1 MFVAI
6 VTVARIAV
14 TLITELDL
22 RDLLMLAATCR
33 QLKTIALDVLD
44 GNTLQILIRY
54 FDKPAFMLYVLRST
68 RSVIS
73 GSVALR
79 ALFPGHPNMKSWA
92 SADID
97 IYVPK
102 SQYTNMVISLYE
114 TDGYYEIGVKI
125 SDGGYSLPKIQK
137 VVRLFNGRC
146 NIDLVVS
153 RTESCSDNIFGFHS
167 TVVMNFISGYGI
179 FCAYPTFTLEHRGY
193 INPKFMQ
200 EDEIEYPSI
209 EKCIQKYE
217 RRGFTISA
225 LFRATHSFGFSNRC
239 PHTLRSLYDGYSLFI
254 PFNKSIGSQDDDE
267 PLDSRYIY
275 DRRHDTIWSLGGPLC
290 YGRRPEG
297 GKRGFVMG
305 VRLNAW

>member
-22 RDLLMLAATCR
+22 RDLLMLAATCK

-44 GNTLQILIRY
+44 GNTLQILGRY

-102 SQYTNMVISLYE
+102 SQYTNMVISLYK
-114 TDGYYEIGVKI
+114 TDGYYPIGVKI
-125 SDGGYSLPKIQK
+125 SDGGYSLPNIHK

-146 NIDLVVS
+146 HIDLVVS
-153 RTESCSDNIFGFHS
+153 RTESSSDNIFGFHS

-179 FCAYPTFTLEHRGY
+179 FSAYPTLTLGHRGY
-193 INPKFMQ
+193 VNPKFTQ
-200 EDEIEYPSI
+200 EGEIEYRSI
-209 EKCIQKYE
+209 KNCIKKYE
-217 RRGFTISA
+217 SRGFTISGM
-225 LFRATHSFGFSNRC
+225 FGVTRSCGFSNRC
-239 PHTLRSLYDGYSLFI
+239 PHTIRSMYDGYSLFI
-254 PFNKSIGSQDDDE
+254 PFNPSMGSQDDDE
-267 PLDSRYIY
+267 PLDSRCIY

-290 YGRRPEG
+290 YGGRPEG
-297 GKRGFVMG
+297 GKRGFVVG
-305 VRLNAW
+305 VKLNGW